1 MASNPYAPYSS
12 ENELWKAAD
21 DASVKYL
28 KLLDSYEKSKTRTDL
43 GSIPTK
49 AEVEKAKE
57 EKERLALQYQRL
69 MLDIKRPKYPPVYPS
84 ASGNAYHDG
93 KDYFYGGKKRR
104 SSTTRRMR
112 MKKTKRAQR
121 TRRR

>member
-57 EKERLALQYQRL
+57 EKERLALQYERL
-69 MLDIKRPKYPPVYPS
+69 MVDMKKPKYSPVYPS
-84 ASGNAYHDG
+84 GRAWPGQE
-93 KDYFYGGKKRR
+93 DYFYGGKKRR

>member
-57 EKERLALQYQRL
+57 EKERLALQYAKL
-69 MLDIKRPKYPPVYPS
+69 NLFKKKPKYPPVYS
-84 ASGNAYHDG
+84 SGRAWPG
-93 KDYFYGGKKRR
+93 QEDYFYGGKKRR

>member
-1 MASNPYAPYSS
+1 MDSNPHAPGSS
-12 ENELWKAAD
+12 ENKLWKAAD

-57 EKERLALQYQRL
+57 EKERLEFQYQL
-69 MLDIKRPKYPPVYPS
+69 MLDMKRPKYPPIYK
-84 ASGNAYHDG
+84 SGHAWPG
-93 KDYFYGGKKRR
+93 QEDYFYGGKKRR